1 MDVLRAMILDDRLG
15 PQTHLQWSLLLPAV
29 RKVIMSRHVL
39 QYGCCPN
46 DLVYA
51 MLPEN
56 EESIFSE
63 EIWMPTAQE
72 PALEGT
78 SELIAT
84 LLKQHQILI
93 ETCEAK
99 LDEHL
104 TKLAMMHEVDAE
116 EVEPLEPGDFVLVD
130 IRERPHAKVN
140 SPWSGPWQV
149 IEHDDNDG
157 AHPIVLCQHIASKKT
172 ERFNK
177 SMCKKCN
184 LDLFEKVEDAVQYAA
199 RDSFEY
205 EVEAILAHTPRGER
219 KRKSREPYQFQVLW
233 KGIERSED
241 NPSWEP
247 YSNQSLMESEPMR
260 EYCQRADVVAELGR
274 DFLPGNA
281 APPPPRR

>member
-1 MDVLRAMILDDRLG
+1 M
-15 PQTHLQWSLLLPAV
+15 PA
-29 RKVIMSRHVL
+29 
-39 QYGCCPN
+39 
-46 DLVYA
+46 
-51 MLPEN
+51 
-56 EESIFSE
+56 
-63 EIWMPTAQE
+63 AQE
-72 PALEGT
+72 PAAEGT

-84 LLKQHQILI
+84 LLKQHQMLI
-93 ETCEAK
+93 EKGEAK

-104 TKLAMMHEVDAE
+104 QMLAMLHEADAD
-116 EVEPLEPGDFVLVD
+116 EVEPLEPGEFVLVD
-130 IRERPHAKVN
+130 MHERPHSKIN

-157 AHPIVLCQHIASKKT
+157 AHPIVLCQHIASKKI

-177 SMCKKCN
+177 STCKRAN
-184 LDLFEKVEDAVQYAA
+184 LDLFEKVEDAVEYAA

-219 KRKSREPYQFQVLW
+219 KRKSREPYEFQVLW
-233 KGIERSED
+233 KGIERSET

-260 EYCQRADVVAELGR
+260 EYCRRPDVVAELGR